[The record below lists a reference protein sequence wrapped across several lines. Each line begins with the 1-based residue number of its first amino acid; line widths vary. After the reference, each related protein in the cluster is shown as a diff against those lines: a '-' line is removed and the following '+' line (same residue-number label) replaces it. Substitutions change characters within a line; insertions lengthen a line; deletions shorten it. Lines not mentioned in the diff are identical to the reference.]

1 MDSIVRICRCV
12 LEANIKSDATSL
24 RGYLVHLFVNDPEY
38 HHHSDDPYHYPLVQY
53 KNIKGKLIIIGI
65 DTYAQHVFERISRL
79 EKVILE
85 NYKAS
90 VNAVQIYFD
99 EVIIK
104 QQETRYSFYTPW
116 IGLNQKNYK
125 KFRESGIDKR
135 KLLEAILVGNILSAL
150 KGMGIRADFRIQ
162 VSIQKFRS
170 IPQITRHQGGKKNK
184 FAGFYCNFNSNILLP
199 EFIGLGKS
207 VSKGFGVIER
217 IK

>member
-1 MDSIVRICRCV
+1 MDSVIRICRCV
-12 LEANIKSDATSL
+12 LEVDIKSDATHL
-24 RGYLVHLFVNDPEY
+24 RGYLAHLFVNDPEY

-53 KNIKGKLIIIGI
+53 KNITGKLIIIGI
-65 DTYAQHVFERISRL
+65 GNYAQQVFERVSRL
-79 EKVILE
+79 EKVVLE
-85 NYKAS
+85 NSTAS
-90 VNAVQIYFD
+90 VNAVKIHFD

-104 QQETRYSFYTPW
+104 QQETRYSFCTPW

-125 KFRESGIDKR
+125 KFREPGIDKR

-150 KGMGIRADFRIQ
+150 KGMGIQVDFKIL

-170 IPQITRHQGGKKNK
+170 IPQTTRHQGGKKNK

-207 VSKGFGVIER
+207 VSKGFGVVISS
-217 IK
+217 K